1 PIPLWHVPL
10 LALAVCAVAQL
21 GDLAESMIKR
31 DAGAK
36 DASHLI
42 PGHGG
47 MLDRMDSLLFVV
59 LLVYYYAAAVLG
71 LGF

>member
-1 PIPLWHVPL
+1 
-10 LALAVCAVAQL
+10 
-21 GDLAESMIKR
+21 MIKR